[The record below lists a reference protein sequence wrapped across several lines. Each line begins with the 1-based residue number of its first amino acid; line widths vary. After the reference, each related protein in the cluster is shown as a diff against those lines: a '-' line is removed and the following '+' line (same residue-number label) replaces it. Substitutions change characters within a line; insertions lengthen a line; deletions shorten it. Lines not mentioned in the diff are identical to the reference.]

1 MLPKRIMDSSSGSLS
16 KLVIECESLGS
27 NISSSLT
34 HDSALIQKN
43 YTINMYQKANYGTIN
58 ENPTSKTTFQDT
70 ETQNDNIV
78 NEDAIYGQGKSP
90 IRSVL
95 WNMLNQ
101 IIGTG
106 LYFKPY
112 INTILNK

>member
-1 MLPKRIMDSSSGSLS
+1 
-16 KLVIECESLGS
+16 
-27 NISSSLT
+27 
-34 HDSALIQKN
+34 
-43 YTINMYQKANYGTIN
+43 MYQKANYGAIN
-58 ENPTSKTTFQDT
+58 ENPTSKTTSQDA

-106 LYFKPY
+106 LCSQIIHQYTLQNIVIQFPF
-112 INTILNK
+112 NT

>member
-16 KLVIECESLGS
+16 KLVIECESLGQ
-27 NISSSLT
+27 SSYNSTST

-43 YTINMYQKANYGTIN
+43 FTINMIQNKSSYGAIDTN
-58 ENPTSKTTFQDT
+58 TTSKQTSH
-70 ETQNDNIV
+70 ETQ
-78 NEDAIYGQGKSP
+78 EHEYEHQGQSP

-106 LYFKPY
+106 LSLYY
-112 INTILNK
+112 VLLTSAYSY

>member
-16 KLVIECESLGS
+16 KLVIECESLGNS
-27 NISSSLT
+27 GYINTT
-34 HDSALIQKN
+34 HDSALIQKDF
-43 YTINMYQKANYGTIN
+43 TINMVQNKSYGTIN
-58 ENPTSKTTFQDT
+58 PSATHNA
-70 ETQNDNIV
+70 I
-78 NEDAIYGQGKSP
+78 NEEQAQEYKHNGKSP

-106 LYFKPY
+106 L
-112 INTILNK
+112 